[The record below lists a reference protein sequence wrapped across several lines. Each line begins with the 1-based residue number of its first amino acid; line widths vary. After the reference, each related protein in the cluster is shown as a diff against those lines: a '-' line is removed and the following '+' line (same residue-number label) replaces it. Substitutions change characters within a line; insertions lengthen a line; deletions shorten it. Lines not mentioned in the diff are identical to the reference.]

1 MKQLRYY
8 YDAVL
13 KSDEDC
19 YIVEYYC
26 SDGKTRL
33 LAGKIYGQSYVNVL
47 TDVKKIVNALNQ
59 PKPLFGRNGRIA
71 EWIEWKMK
79 IRNQKKYEVI

>member
-47 TDVKKIVNALNQ
+47 TDVKKIVDNWSNNYNN
-59 PKPLFGRNGRIA
+59 RC
-71 EWIEWKMK
+71 
-79 IRNQKKYEVI
+79 